1 MKEVNVKVQGMS
13 HQSSVPKI
21 KEALHAIGAEGNVNL
36 KQGSVD
42 VRFDEEKLQIS
53 QVEQAIRDQGYNVEA
68 YNAEA

>member
-1 MKEVNVKVQGMS
+1 MKAAIVKVQGMS
-13 HQSSVPKI
+13 HESSVPKI
-21 KEALHAIGAEGNVNL
+21 EAALQTIGAEGNVNIE
-36 KQGSVD
+36 QGTVD